1 MTGGSRAILCD
12 AVVVGGGLHG
22 LSAAL
27 HLARGGAHVSLMERA
42 WIGRHASG
50 ASAAGVRTLGRP
62 VAELPISLEAMAMWH
77 DIRGLVG
84 DGCGFHVHGQIKV
97 AEDEIELARLRERD
111 EQLRAL
117 GYCHEEIVDAEE
129 LRHLLP
135 PIAEHCV
142 GAAVARDNGA
152 ADPHRTLQAFRR
164 AAEAAGV
171 TIYENC
177 GVETVES
184 VADRWRLH
192 GSRAALEAPVV
203 VNAAGAWAG
212 RLAALFG
219 DSVPLGTKAS
229 MMIVTERVAPYIAPV
244 VACVGRA
251 LSFKQTDRG
260 TLLIGGGVQGRF
272 DLQAEKTT
280 VDFIA
285 LRRAARAATVL
296 FPSVAGVAMLRVW
309 AGLEAKTDDL
319 LPVIGPSPRA
329 PGVLHAFGF
338 SGHGF
343 QLVPVVGAIIAE
355 LAATGST
362 TRQIAPFALERL
374 TMKEAAA

>member
-1 MTGGSRAILCD
+1 VTGGTATTLYDI
-12 AVVVGGGLHG
+12 VVVGGGLHG

-27 HLARGGAHVSLMERA
+27 HLARGGARVGLMERS

-62 VAELPISLEAMAMWH
+62 VVELPISLEAMAMWH
-77 DIRGLVG
+77 DIRGLV
-84 DGCGFHVHGQIKV
+84 DDDCGFHVHGQIKV
-97 AEDEIELARLRERD
+97 AENDTELARLCDRV

-117 GYCHEEIVDAEE
+117 DYRHEEIVDAPE
-129 LRHLLP
+129 LRRLLP
-135 PIAEHCV
+135 PIASHCV

-171 TIYENC
+171 AIYEGC
-177 GVETVES
+177 GVEAVES
-184 VADRWRLH
+184 VANRWRLN
-192 GSRAALEAPVV
+192 GSRATLEAPIV

-212 RLAALFG
+212 RFAAMLG
-219 DSVPLGTKAS
+219 DPVPLGTKAS
-229 MMIVTERVAPYIAPV
+229 MMIVTERVAPFVSPV
-244 VACVGRA
+244 VSCAGRQ

-285 LRRAARAATVL
+285 LRRAAQAARAL
-296 FPSVAGVAMLRVW
+296 FPAVAGVAMLRVW
-309 AGLEAKTDDL
+309 AGLEAKTEDL
-319 LPVIGPSPRA
+319 LPVIGPSPNA

-355 LAATGST
+355 LAATGTT
-362 TRQIAPFALERL
+362 TRQIAPFAPQRL
-374 TMKEAAA
+374 TLKEVAA

>member
-1 MTGGSRAILCD
+1 MTGGNPTTLYD
-12 AVVVGGGLHG
+12 VVVVGGGLHG

-27 HLARGGAHVSLMERA
+27 HLARGGARVGLLERA

-62 VAELPISLEAMAMWH
+62 IAELPISLEAMAMWH
-77 DIRGLVG
+77 DIRGLV
-84 DGCGFHVHGQIKV
+84 DDDCGFHMHGQIKV
-97 AEDEIELARLRERD
+97 AENASELAGLRQRD

-117 GYCHEEIVDAEE
+117 GYRHEEIVDAQE
-129 LRHLLP
+129 LRRLLP
-135 PIAEHCV
+135 PIAPHCV

-164 AAEAAGV
+164 SAEAAGV
-171 TIYENC
+171 AIYEGC
-177 GVETVES
+177 GVERVES
-184 VADRWRLH
+184 VAERWRLC
-192 GSRAALEAPVV
+192 GSRATVEAPVV

-219 DSVPLGTKAS
+219 DGVPLGTKAS

-244 VACVGRA
+244 VSCAGRA

-280 VDFIA
+280 VDFVA
-285 LRRAARAATVL
+285 LRRAAQAAIAL
-296 FPSVAGVAMLRVW
+296 FPSVVGVAMTRVW
-309 AGLEAKTDDL
+309 AGLEAKTEDL
-319 LPVIGPSPRA
+319 LPVIGPSPSA
-329 PGVLHAFGF
+329 PGLLHAFGF

-355 LAATGST
+355 LAASGST

-374 TMKEAAA
+374 TVKEAAA

>member
-1 MTGGSRAILCD
+1 MTRGTPVTRYD

-27 HLARGGAHVSLMERA
+27 QLARLGARVGLMERA

-62 VAELPISLEAMAMWH
+62 IAELPISLEAMTMWH
-77 DIRGLVG
+77 DIQSLVG
-84 DGCGFHVHGQIKV
+84 DDCGFHAHGQIKV
-97 AEDEIELARLRERD
+97 AESDSELVRLRERD
-111 EQLRAL
+111 QQLRAL
-117 GYCHEEIVDAEE
+117 GYRHEEIVDARE
-129 LRHLLP
+129 LRRLLP
-135 PIAEHCV
+135 PIAPHCV

-164 AAEAAGV
+164 AAESAGV
-171 TIYENC
+171 TIFENC
-177 GVETVES
+177 GVEAVDS
-184 VADRWRLH
+184 VADRWRLR
-192 GSRAALEAPVV
+192 GSRATLEAPIV

-212 RLAALFG
+212 YLADLFG

-229 MMIVTERVAPYIAPV
+229 MMIVTERVAPFVAPV
-244 VACVGRA
+244 VSCVGRA

-260 TLLIGGGVQGRF
+260 TLLIGGGIQGRF

-280 VDFIA
+280 VDFLA
-285 LRRAARAATVL
+285 LRGAAQAAAAL
-296 FPSVAGVAMLRVW
+296 FPAVADVTMLRVW
-309 AGLEAKTDDL
+309 AGLEAKTEDL
-319 LPVIGPSPRA
+319 LPIIGPSPSA
-329 PGVLHAFGF
+329 PGLLHAFGF

-355 LAATGST
+355 LATTGTT
-362 TRQIAPFALERL
+362 TREIAPFALQRL
-374 TMKEAAA
+374 TLKEAAA

>member
-1 MTGGSRAILCD
+1 MTGGSRAILYD

-27 HLARGGAHVSLMERA
+27 QLARSGARVGLLERS

-62 VAELPISLEAMAMWH
+62 VAELPISLESMAMWH
-77 DIRGLVG
+77 DIRGLV
-84 DGCGFHVHGQIKV
+84 DDDCGFHVHGQIKV
-97 AEDEIELARLRERD
+97 AENDIELAGLRDRVD
-111 EQLRAL
+111 QLRAL
-117 GYCHEEIVDAEE
+117 GYRHEEVVDAAE

-135 PIAEHCV
+135 PIARHCV

-171 TIYENC
+171 TIYEGC
-177 GVETVES
+177 GVGAVES
-184 VADRWRLH
+184 IADRWRLSA
-192 GSRAALEAPVV
+192 SRAILEAPVV

-219 DSVPLGTKAS
+219 DTVPLGTKAS
-229 MMIVTERVAPYIAPV
+229 MMIVTERVAPYVAPV
-244 VACVGRA
+244 VSCAGRA

-285 LRRAARAATVL
+285 LRRAAQAATAL

-309 AGLEAKTDDL
+309 AGLEAKTEDL
-319 LPVIGPSPRA
+319 LPVIGPSPQA

-355 LAATGST
+355 LAATGKT
-362 TRQIAPFALERL
+362 TRQIAPFALQRL
-374 TMKEAAA
+374 ARKEAAA

>member
-1 MTGGSRAILCD
+1 MTSGTPVTRYD
-12 AVVVGGGLHG
+12 AAVVGGGLHG

-27 HLARGGAHVSLMERA
+27 HMARCGARVGLMERS

-62 VAELPISLEAMAMWH
+62 VAELPISLESMAMWH
-77 DIRGLVG
+77 DIQGLVG
-84 DGCGFHVHGQIKV
+84 DGCGFQVHGQIKV
-97 AEDEIELARLRERD
+97 AENEGELAGLRKRD

-117 GYCHEEIVDAEE
+117 GYRHEEVVDGEE
-129 LRHLLP
+129 LRSLLP
-135 PIAEHCV
+135 PIAAHCV

-177 GVETVES
+177 GVEAVDS
-184 VADRWRLH
+184 VADRWRLS
-192 GSRAALEAPVV
+192 GSHATLEAPVV

-229 MMIVTERVAPYIAPV
+229 MMIVTERVGPYIAPV
-244 VACVGRA
+244 VACAGRA

-280 VDFIA
+280 VDFLA
-285 LRRAARAATVL
+285 LRRAAQAATAL

-309 AGLEAKTDDL
+309 AGLEAKTEDL

-329 PGVLHAFGF
+329 PGLLHAFGF

-343 QLVPVVGAIIAE
+343 QLVPVVGAIMAE
-355 LAATGST
+355 LAATGTT
-362 TRQIAPFALERL
+362 TRQIAPFSLQRL
-374 TMKEAAA
+374 TLKEAAA